1 MPVRLTGGCGGAE
14 AAIAEVMGGTKSSKG
29 RATISSKWFV
39 LGFGGLEVLIFCL
52 GIAPV
57 FFMAALFSTVALVVT
72 STEAEAATAEVE
84 AEGVAAVPPVVVVL
98 LFLLLLALLTP
109 LVFLFVLPDFD
120 CTAWESIWAGFG
132 FFLSDLS

>member
-1 MPVRLTGGCGGAE
+1 M
-14 AAIAEVMGGTKSSKG
+14 
-29 RATISSKWFV
+29 

-72 STEAEAATAEVE
+72 STEAEAATAE
-84 AEGVAAVPPVVVVL
+84 GVAAVPPVVVVL

-120 CTAWESIWAGFG
+120 CTA
-132 FFLSDLS
+132 

>member
-72 STEAEAATAEVE
+72 STEAEAATAE
-84 AEGVAAVPPVVVVL
+84 GVAAVPPVVVVL

>member
-1 MPVRLTGGCGGAE
+1 M
-14 AAIAEVMGGTKSSKG
+14 
-29 RATISSKWFV
+29 

-120 CTAWESIWAGFG
+120 CTA
-132 FFLSDLS
+132 

>member
-1 MPVRLTGGCGGAE
+1 M
-14 AAIAEVMGGTKSSKG
+14 
-29 RATISSKWFV
+29 

-84 AEGVAAVPPVVVVL
+84 AEGVAIPAPVVVL

-120 CTAWESIWAGFG
+120 CTA
-132 FFLSDLS
+132 